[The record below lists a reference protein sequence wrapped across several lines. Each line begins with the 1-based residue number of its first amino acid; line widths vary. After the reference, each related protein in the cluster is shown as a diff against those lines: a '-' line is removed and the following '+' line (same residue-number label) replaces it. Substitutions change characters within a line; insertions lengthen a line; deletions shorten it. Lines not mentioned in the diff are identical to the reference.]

1 MKVVQLRLKIFT
13 IINSTEEKNVRVK
26 FNSNLSFEKHANFLC
41 QMDYTLALAIIS
53 HYMVLKP
60 VTLFKK
66 RLWHSCFPVNYKN
79 TFFYWQTLGDC
90 FCKINWIHERALTL
104 VYLNNLSFSEILDLN
119 NSVTMYNKNLKV
131 LVTEIYKFKNEIAP
145 EIIED
150 IFKL

>member
-1 MKVVQLRLKIFT
+1 
-13 IINSTEEKNVRVK
+13 
-26 FNSNLSFEKHANFLC
+26 
-41 QMDYTLALAIIS
+41 MDE
-53 HYMVLKP
+53 
-60 VTLFKK
+60 
-66 RLWHSCFPVNYKN
+66 
-79 TFFYWQTLGDC
+79 G
-90 FCKINWIHERALTL
+90 ALTL